1 MVATGWLVVRGVQAA
16 TALMRAEQIVGEMRT
31 GLSGADPAA
40 VISRL
45 PELEAAASQAR
56 SATADPVW
64 RAASRLP
71 SVGPNLAA
79 VATVSAALD
88 DVARD
93 ALQSLDKVARL
104 ADLQGL
110 RDPNGRID
118 LEPLVDAAPAL
129 ASAAAT
135 AREATASMA
144 AIDTSELA
152 TQLAGPVERV
162 QSALAGVSD
171 TLAGAARLTALLPP
185 MLGADGPRTYLL
197 LSLNSA
203 ELRSAG
209 GIVGAVA
216 VLRAEGG
223 AVELLEQRTT
233 VDFRVPPEPILPLTD
248 EERRVHTDRLGRY
261 LQNTVLTPDFPRTAE
276 LVTAFW
282 RNNGGGEVDGVI
294 ATDPIAVSYLLAA
307 TGAVVEPGG
316 RTLDQANVVAELLH
330 DSYLRL
336 LDPLDTD
343 AFFTGV
349 ASTIFGAISS
359 GEGDA
364 RTLLTELGR
373 ASGEHRVRVWSA
385 RPQEQASLL
394 QTSAGGAFLSG
405 GADDAAGLF
414 LNDGTAGKV
423 DYFLRSDVTIEEL
436 RCEATTTTA
445 TVRLDL
451 TYEPPADITD
461 YPRYV
466 TGSTDLPAGWVA
478 TNLTVY
484 APVGGTLGP
493 IRTADGVI
501 GGLLATER
509 GRAVEVMT
517 SRLQPGESATYRF
530 EIRTLGPMTELPV
543 WLTPT
548 ISSPGLVTASC
559 G

>member
-1 MVATGWLVVRGVQAA
+1 
-16 TALMRAEQIVGEMRT
+16 MRAEQIVGEMRT
-31 GLSGADPAA
+31 GLFDAGPAA

-56 SATADPVW
+56 SATDDPVW
-64 RAASRLP
+64 WAASRLP

-79 VATVSAALD
+79 VATVSVALD

-93 ALQSLDKVARL
+93 ALQNLDKVARL

-110 RDPNGRID
+110 RGTDGRID
-118 LEPLVDAAPAL
+118 LEPLVDAAPAV

-135 AREATASMA
+135 AREASASVA
-144 AIDTSELA
+144 AVDTSELA

-162 QSALAGVSD
+162 QSALASVSD
-171 TLAGAARLTALLPP
+171 TLAGAARFTALLPP

-233 VDFRVPPEPILPLTD
+233 VDFRAIPEPILPLTD

-282 RNNGGGEVDGVI
+282 RTNGGGEVDGVI
-294 ATDPIAVSYLLAA
+294 ATDPIVVSYLLAA

-316 RTLDQANVVAELLH
+316 RTLDQKNVVAELLH

-349 ASTIFGAISS
+349 ASTIVNAIGS

-364 RTLLTELGR
+364 RTLLTELRR

-385 RPQEQASLL
+385 RPQEQALL
-394 QTSAGGAFLSG
+394 RQTSAGGAFLSG

-414 LNDGTAGKV
+414 FNDGTAGKV
-423 DYFLRSDVTIEEL
+423 DYFLRTDVTVEEM

-445 TVRLDL
+445 IVRLDL
-451 TYEPPADITD
+451 TYEPPADIAD

-466 TGSTDLPAGWVA
+466 TGSSGTDLPTGWVA
-478 TNLTVY
+478 TNLSVY
-484 APVGGTLGP
+484 APVGGTLGS
-493 IRTADGVI
+493 IRTVDGVI
-501 GGLLATER
+501 GGLLATEG
-509 GRAVEVMT
+509 GRAVEVLT
-517 SRLQPGESATYRF
+517 SRLRPGESATYRF
-530 EIRTLGPMTELPV
+530 EIRTPGPVTELPV

-548 ISSPGLVTASC
+548 ITSPGLVTASC
-559 G
+559 D